1 MDSEMETASE
11 ASVEKHRPLESD
23 DSDSGNEG
31 VKSARPAAHRR
42 GEVKGN
48 GLARARAELKEKEE
62 EEREVAFERALRSR
76 AFKKAPTEK
85 KDAVVPSSSV
95 TKSMADPATLGAE
108 ELHAEA
114 ERNVAAILTVAKKS
128 GNLKFGYIKSLKESA
143 AALQAIVKVLSS
155 RTEAEETRR
164 LQADNSRLRREVE
177 NLKEDLKAHRREF
190 ADMRATMTASSGP
203 SLATPSTDAMIDELR
218 EFITISIGAML
229 DARLPPPRVS
239 SPPATTVE
247 LDVPRPSMPPTA
259 SAPKKQKQSKN
270 NRTTPAATVPPAA
283 RTPIPSAQAGT
294 GQEESWATVVRKG
307 KKDKKPS
314 PPVANKLTTTQAVT
328 LKKGKISMPRTAAV
342 IISLQPEAEE
352 KGVTYAQVLEKAEQS
367 VDLVQLGIGE
377 GIKIRRAA
385 TGARVLELPKS
396 QSQKQAGRLADKL
409 RVALDGVANVV
420 LPVRMTELRITGLDD
435 SVTKTKLAAA
445 IARVGNCP
453 VDSVRVGTVGTGPA
467 GVGMATVRCPTV
479 AAKTLAN
486 SGRFLV
492 GWSSARVRVL
502 EQQPLRCF
510 RCFGLGHTRALCPSK
525 VDRSSLCY
533 RCGGAGHLAPSCS
546 APAHCAVCA
555 EAGRL
560 SGHSM
565 GGRDC
570 NPPHTKGK
578 AVQGTRAAP
587 IECSRQASEEAQRTK
602 KCTDN

>member
-11 ASVEKHRPLESD
+11 ACVEKHRPLETD

-31 VKSARPAAHRR
+31 HAAHRR

-48 GLARARAELKEKEE
+48 GLTRAKAELKEKEE

-76 AFKKAPTEK
+76 AFKKAPTER
-85 KDAVVPSSSV
+85 KDAVVLSSSV
-95 TKSMADPATLGAE
+95 TKNMADPVTLGAE

-128 GNLKFGYIKSLKESA
+128 GNLKGGYIKSLKESA
-143 AALQAIVKVLSS
+143 AALQAIVEVLSS

-190 ADMRATMTASSGP
+190 ANMRATMTASSGP
-203 SLATPSTDAMIDELR
+203 SAATPSTDAMIDELR

-247 LDVPRPSMPPTA
+247 LDMPRPSMPPTA

-283 RTPIPSAQAGT
+283 RTPVPSAQAGT

-314 PPVANKLTTTQAVT
+314 PPVVSKFITTPAVT
-328 LKKGKISMPRTAAV
+328 SKKGKISMSRTAAV
-342 IISLQPEAEE
+342 IISLQPEVEK

-367 VDLVQLGIGE
+367 VDLAQLGIGE

-396 QSQKQAGRLADKL
+396 QSQQAGRLADKL

-453 VDSVRVGTVGTGPA
+453 VDSVRVGAVGTGPTA
-467 GVGMATVRCPTV
+467 VGMATVRCSTA

-502 EQQPLRCF
+502 EQQPFRCF
-510 RCFGLGHTRALCPSK
+510 RCFGLRAHESPLP
-525 VDRSSLCY
+525 V
-533 RCGGAGHLAPSCS
+533 
-546 APAHCAVCA
+546 
-555 EAGRL
+555 
-560 SGHSM
+560 
-565 GGRDC
+565 
-570 NPPHTKGK
+570 KG
-578 AVQGTRAAP
+578 
-587 IECSRQASEEAQRTK
+587 
-602 KCTDN
+602 

>member
-11 ASVEKHRPLESD
+11 ASVEKHRPLETD
-23 DSDSGNEG
+23 DSDSGSEG
-31 VKSARPAAHRR
+31 AKTARPTAHRR
-42 GEVKGN
+42 GKNKGN
-48 GLARARAELKEKEE
+48 VLTRARAELKEKEE
-62 EEREVAFERALRSR
+62 EDREVAFERALRSR
-76 AFKKAPTEK
+76 AFKKAPTER
-85 KDAVVPSSSV
+85 KDAVVPSSSG
-95 TKSMADPATLGAE
+95 TNSMDPATLGAE
-108 ELHAEA
+108 ELHAEV

-143 AALQAIVKVLSS
+143 AALQAIAEVLFS
-155 RTEAEETRR
+155 RTETEETRR
-164 LQADNSRLRREVE
+164 LQADNNRLRREVE
-177 NLKEDLKAHRREF
+177 NLKVELKAHRREF

-203 SLATPSTDAMIDELR
+203 SAATPSSVAMIDELKD
-218 EFITISIGAML
+218 FITISIGAML
-229 DARLPPPRVS
+229 DARLPSLRVS
-239 SPPATTVE
+239 SPPAKTEE
-247 LDVPRPSMPPTA
+247 LDAPRPLMPPTA
-259 SAPKKQKQSKN
+259 SAPKRQKQAN
-270 NRTTPAATVPPAA
+270 TNRTTLAAVVPPAA
-283 RTPIPSAQAGT
+283 RTPAPSAPART

-307 KKDKKPS
+307 KNRKSS
-314 PPVANKLTTTQAVT
+314 PPIASKPTATSAVAP
-328 LKKGKISMPRTAAV
+328 KKGKISMPRTAAV

-367 VDLVQLGIGE
+367 VDLLQLGIGE
-377 GIKIRRAA
+377 GMKIRRAA

-396 QSQKQAGRLADKL
+396 QSQEQAGRLADKL

-420 LPVRMTELRITGLDD
+420 LPLRMTELRITGLDD
-435 SVTKTKLAAA
+435 SVTKAKLATA

-453 VDSVRVGTVGTGPA
+453 VDSVRVGTIAKGPA
-467 GVGMATVRCPTV
+467 GVGMTTVRCPTV

-486 SGRFLV
+486 NGRLLV

-546 APAHCAVCA
+546 ATARCAVCA
-555 EAGRL
+555 EAGRP

-578 AVQGTRAAP
+578 AVQGTRTATS
-587 IECSRQASEEAQRTK
+587 ECSRQASEEAQRTK

>member
-11 ASVEKHRPLESD
+11 ASVEKLRPLETD

-31 VKSARPAAHRR
+31 VKTARPAANRR
-42 GEVKGN
+42 GKNNGN
-48 GLARARAELKEKEE
+48 GLTRARAELKEKEE

-76 AFKKAPTEK
+76 AFKKVTTEE
-85 KDAVVPSSSV
+85 KDAVVPSTSV
-95 TKSMADPATLGAE
+95 TKNMADPATLGAE

-128 GNLKFGYIKSLKESA
+128 GNLKGGYIKSLKESA
-143 AALQAIVKVLSS
+143 AALQAIVEVLSS

-203 SLATPSTDAMIDELR
+203 SAATPSTVAMIDELR

-229 DARLPPPRVS
+229 DARLPPPRLS

-247 LDVPRPSMPPTA
+247 LDAPRPSTPPTA

-283 RTPIPSAQAGT
+283 RTPVPSAQTGA

-314 PPVANKLTTTQAVT
+314 PPVASKLTTTPAVT
-328 LKKGKISMPRTAAV
+328 SKKGKISMPRTAAV

-367 VDLVQLGIGE
+367 VDLAQLGIGE

-396 QSQKQAGRLADKL
+396 QSQEQAGRL
-409 RVALDGVANVV
+409 VANVV

-453 VDSVRVGTVGTGPA
+453 VDSVRVGAVGTGPA
-467 GVGMATVRCPTV
+467 GVGMATVRCPTA

-546 APAHCAVCA
+546 ATAHCAVCA
-555 EAGRL
+555 EAGRP

-578 AVQGTRAAP
+578 AVQGTRTAP
-587 IECSRQASEEAQRTK
+587 SECSRQASEEAQRTK